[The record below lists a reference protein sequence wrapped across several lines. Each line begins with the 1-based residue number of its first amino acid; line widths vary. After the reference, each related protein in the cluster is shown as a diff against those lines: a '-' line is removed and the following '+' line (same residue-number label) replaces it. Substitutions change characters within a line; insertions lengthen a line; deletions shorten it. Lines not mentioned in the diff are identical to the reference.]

1 MGRDATGSDGQIKAS
16 AHLRQRSESRLMI
29 NTGGRFIKAIF
40 TEAGSGLLSA
50 AWWNSVSGMARKPEK
65 KTKTADPATEAKPD
79 AAGPVSSSGLV
90 ALLPPAPAA
99 ETTAATAT
107 CLPDGEAPTI
117 VRAAAKPGQIC
128 TAPAKAMSTSGG
140 ALATRSL
147 KMNISITSDANAAKT
162 VKDAEPMLEDAFDT
176 HLRSIEMA
184 GLEPSGFYPRIQEQL
199 TRRAEFVLGSEVENS
214 VLITQLPF
222 R

>member
-1 MGRDATGSDGQIKAS
+1 M
-16 AHLRQRSESRLMI
+16 
-29 NTGGRFIKAIF
+29 GGRFIKVIF
-40 TEAGSGLLSA
+40 TEAISGLLSA

-65 KTKTADPATEAKPD
+65 KTKTADPA
-79 AAGPVSSSGLV
+79 SSSGQV

-99 ETTAATAT
+99 QTTAATAI
-107 CLPDGEAPTI
+107 CLPDGEARPI

-128 TAPAKAMSTSGG
+128 TGPAKAMSTSGG

-147 KMNISITSDANAAKT
+147 KMNISITSDAKAAKT
-162 VKDAEPMLEDAFDT
+162 VKDAEPMLEDAFDA
-176 HLRSIEMA
+176 HVRSIEMA
-184 GLEPSGFYPRIQEQL
+184 CLKHPGFYPRIQEQL
-199 TRRAEFVLGSEVENS
+199 TRRTEFVPGSEVKNS